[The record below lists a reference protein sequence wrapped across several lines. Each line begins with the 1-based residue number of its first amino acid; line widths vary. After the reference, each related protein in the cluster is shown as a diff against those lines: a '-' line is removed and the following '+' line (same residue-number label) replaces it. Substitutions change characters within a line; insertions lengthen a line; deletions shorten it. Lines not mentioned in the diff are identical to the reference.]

1 MVEMKWEAS
10 RASSRSLRISGSEV
24 TCLLSSNFLRT
35 SEADSVSISESPANV
50 CRVALSNALYAFN
63 ASALT
68 AISSLSLSLW
78 TALPYPFPFSTL
90 DWNWTGINENGVVY
104 LFFFAGYKA
113 TSFFYAQ
120 ARDKEAY
127 IYIYTY
133 FLFYFPRWPRDFF
146 FFFLILFHIINI
158 IVSPT
163 HFKASEI
170 ILMP

>member
-104 LFFFAGYKA
+104 LFFSLVIKLRRFSMPRQEK
-113 TSFFYAQ
+113 
-120 ARDKEAY
+120 KKHIY
-127 IYIYTY
+127 IYI
-133 FLFYFPRWPRDFF
+133 FP
-146 FFFLILFHIINI
+146 ILF
-158 IVSPT
+158 S
-163 HFKASEI
+163 
-170 ILMP
+170 

>member
-120 ARDKEAY
+120 AREKKAY
-127 IYIYTY
+127 IYIHISY
-133 FLFYFPRWPRDFF
+133 FIFLGGLEIFF
-146 FFFLILFHIINI
+146 FFFSHTISYHKYNSKSNSL
-158 IVSPT
+158 
-163 HFKASEI
+163 
-170 ILMP
+170 

>member
-35 SEADSVSISESPANV
+35 SEADSVSISESPANDF
-50 CRVALSNALYAFN
+50 RVALSNALYAFN

-68 AISSLSLSLW
+68 AISSLSLSLSLW

-104 LFFFAGYKA
+104 LFFSLAIKLRRFSMPRQEKKKA
-113 TSFFYAQ
+113 
-120 ARDKEAY
+120 
-127 IYIYTY
+127 YIYTY
-133 FLFYFPRWPRDFF
+133 FLFYFPRWPTDFF
-146 FFFLILFHIINI
+146 FFFPILFHIINI

>member
-68 AISSLSLSLW
+68 AISSLSLW

-104 LFFFAGYKA
+104 LFFPLAIKLRRFSMPRQEK
-113 TSFFYAQ
+113 
-120 ARDKEAY
+120 KKHIY
-127 IYIYTY
+127 IYIYKY
-133 FLFYFPRWPRDFF
+133 IFP
-146 FFFLILFHIINI
+146 ILF
-158 IVSPT
+158 S
-163 HFKASEI
+163 
-170 ILMP
+170 